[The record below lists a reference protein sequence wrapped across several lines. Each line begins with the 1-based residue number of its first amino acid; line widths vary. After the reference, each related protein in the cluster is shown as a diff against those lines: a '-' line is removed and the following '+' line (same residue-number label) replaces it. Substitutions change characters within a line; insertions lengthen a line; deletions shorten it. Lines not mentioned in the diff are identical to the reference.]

1 MNYIYTYIY
10 IYITPNIPD
19 SYGVKT
25 GPNKSTHN
33 EIEVYYA
40 VDLAKRYGDAGVPLK
55 YVAIVTPYKSQS
67 RLLMHYLHRSG
78 LSEVAV
84 SSLDAFQGDE
94 RTVII
99 FSFAGTEGPGF
110 MADPRRLLVSMTRAV
125 TSVAY
130 LLNYERLSNPE
141 NGTRSRRVQMLAQSA
156 SKVLHL
162 AFLFWKRRKPQ
173 NWPHEDWRWIRG
185 KGLTLHPFPQQCMW
199 RGGFALV
206 LVQLWTRFSFWASAS
221 ALVKASIQQEVN
233 KQKLRSQEWEI
244 EQVAYIEKMGELNT
258 SCNEKDTRINAR

>member
-1 MNYIYTYIY
+1 MENLIAHLSRQQIAKFFLNNAPETQQQCNEKAEA
-10 IYITPNIPD
+10 IT
-19 SYGVKT
+19 
-25 GPNKSTHN
+25 
-33 EIEVYYA
+33 

-110 MADPRRLLVSMTRAV
+110 MADPRRLLVSMTHAGAIGIKSPTPGFSILKEKKTTKLTTRRLA
-125 TSVAY
+125 
-130 LLNYERLSNPE
+130 LNKREGAHPTPLSS
-141 NGTRSRRVQMLAQSA
+141 TV
-156 SKVLHL
+156 
-162 AFLFWKRRKPQ
+162 
-173 NWPHEDWRWIRG
+173 
-185 KGLTLHPFPQQCMW
+185 
-199 RGGFALV
+199 
-206 LVQLWTRFSFWASAS
+206 

-233 KQKLRSQEWEI
+233 KQKLRSQEWET